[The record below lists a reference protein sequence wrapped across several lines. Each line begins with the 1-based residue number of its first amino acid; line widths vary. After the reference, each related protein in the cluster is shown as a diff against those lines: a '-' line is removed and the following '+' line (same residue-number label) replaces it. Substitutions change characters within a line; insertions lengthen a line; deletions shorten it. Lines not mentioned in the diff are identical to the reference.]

1 MTYNNYEFGLK
12 TFPVNENEILKIISN
27 KKTINS
33 IHCDIWTLID
43 EESLNSIEVNW
54 KNVGI
59 SPQRECALKEF
70 LRGMQGAGESASG
83 PLYGREKTIKNRVFQ
98 YKIILNSID
107 ANYGTDIRLDQ
118 LTIEHVR
125 KIFSDIIT
133 KEDGSLWAY
142 GTAQNYSLL
151 FSQSNV
157 LYDKGLITDGFN
169 CELPKSSSILL
180 MIKSY
185 VESKGFLFHEWAI
198 RGSWNNLSIDVAL
211 IALSEQIKILE
222 SPVVKFLLD
231 YFEFQRSEYRVHPDN
246 VYTHSWKILK
256 TCKEVN
262 KRKLKGITKE
272 RSNIERLANI
282 FLKHGF
288 LTKNNEVSKA
298 FYTRMFKENISK
310 IKKSASYVFLAL
322 SGIRASEL
330 ASIRYSNFRK
340 INNTWVFDS
349 KDYKSNKGFVITR
362 PVSNHGYNA
371 IKIASLLSYHS
382 PNLDVSPSSTKTT
395 QRKHFDF
402 CGDIKKLNVSKETVG
417 KSVTAAYEQAMNE
430 IRDKIPNCPTTTS
443 PHALRHIFAAIAL
456 RTFSGDVRDHIRR
469 HFAHGIDSSFT
480 RNYVENKLNDAIV
493 SATETEFFVDFV
505 SMIGGTDTDFYA
517 AIAKRIREKVRD
529 EHRFT
534 TLDELSTIFSS
545 ETINA
550 CEVIGHE
557 FGYSIPWDSDDI
569 DTTSLDV
576 HHLSNSS
583 SVEDAM
589 RIGISHQ
596 HFMDTTED
604 PLIKKS
610 SFNVINMCEALIK
623 DLNVD
628 IGDLTYD

>member
-1 MTYNNYEFGLK
+1 MIDDPYAYGLNIL
-12 TFPVNENEILKIISN
+12 PINENEILKIISN
-27 KKTINS
+27 ETITNS
-33 IHCDIWTLID
+33 INCDTWTLID
-43 EESLNSIEVNW
+43 EESLNSIKVHW
-54 KNVGI
+54 KNIGI

-70 LRGMQGAGESASG
+70 LRGIQGAGESASG
-83 PLYGREKTIKNRVFQ
+83 PIYGREKTIKNRIFQ

-107 ANYGTDIRLDQ
+107 ANYGTDIRIDQ
-118 LTIEHVR
+118 LTTENVR
-125 KIFSDIIT
+125 KIFTDIIT

-151 FSQSNV
+151 FNQSND

-169 CELPKSSSILL
+169 CELPKSSSILS
-180 MIKSY
+180 MIKNY
-185 VESKGFLFHEWAI
+185 VESKGIIFHEWAN
-198 RGSWNNLSIDVAL
+198 RGSWHNLSIDVAL

-222 SPVVKFLLD
+222 SPIVDFLLE
-231 YFEFQRSEYRVHPDN
+231 YYEFQRSEYRVHPDDI
-246 VYTHSWKILK
+246 YSSWWKILK
-256 TCKEVN
+256 TCKEVK
-262 KRKLKGITKE
+262 KRKQSGITKS
-272 RSNIERLANI
+272 RNNLERLANI

-288 LTKNNEVSKA
+288 LTNDNKVSNK
-298 FYTRMFKENISK
+298 FHTGIFEITCFQ
-310 IKKSASYVFLAL
+310 IKKSAIYIFLAL

-330 ASIRYSNFRK
+330 ASVRYSNFRK
-340 INNTWVFDS
+340 INNTWFFDS

-362 PVSNHGYNA
+362 PISKHGYNA
-371 IKIASLLSYHS
+371 IRIAASLSYHS
-382 PNLDVSPSSTKTT
+382 PTLDVSPSSTKTIR
-395 QRKHFDF
+395 RKNFDF
-402 CGDIKKLNVSKETVG
+402 FGNIKELNVTKETVG
-417 KSVTAAYEQAMNE
+417 KSIKGAYEQAMDE
-430 IRDKIPNCPTTTS
+430 IRDKVPNCPTTTS
-443 PHALRHIFAAIAL
+443 PHALRHIFSAIAL

-469 HFAHGIDSSFT
+469 HFGHGIDSSFT
-480 RNYVENKLNDAIV
+480 RSYVENKLNDAIV

-505 SMIGGTDTDFYA
+505 SMVGGTDTDFYA

-529 EHRFT
+529 EHTFT
-534 TLDELSTIFSS
+534 TIDELSTIFAS

-557 FGYSIPWDSDDI
+557 FGYSIPWDLDDI

-604 PLIKKS
+604 PLVKKS
-610 SFNVINMCEALIK
+610 SLNVINMCEALIK

-628 IGDLTYD
+628 IGDLNYD

>member
-1 MTYNNYEFGLK
+1 MTDNNYDFGLNV
-12 TFPVNENEILKIISN
+12 FPINDNDILKIISN
-27 KKTINS
+27 KKIINS
-33 IHCDIWTLID
+33 ISCDIWTLID
-43 EESLNSIEVNW
+43 EENLNSIEIHW

-59 SPQRECALKEF
+59 SPQRESVLKEF
-70 LRGMQGAGESASG
+70 LRGMQGGGESASG

-98 YKIILNSID
+98 YKRILNSID
-107 ANYGTDIRLDQ
+107 INYGTDIRIDQ
-118 LTIEHVR
+118 LTTEHVR

-142 GTAQNYSLL
+142 GTAQNYALL

-169 CELPKSSSILL
+169 CELPKSSSILT

-185 VESKGFLFHEWAI
+185 VESKGVLFHEWTI
-198 RGSWNNLSIDVAL
+198 RGSWDSLSIDVAL
-211 IALSEQIKILE
+211 IAISEQIKILE
-222 SPVVKFLLD
+222 SPVVIFLLD
-231 YFEFQRSEYRVHPDN
+231 YYEFQRSEYRVHPDN
-246 VYTHSWKILK
+246 VYTSYWKILK

-262 KRKLKGITKE
+262 KRKLKGITEE

-288 LTKNNEVSKA
+288 LTKNNKVSKA
-298 FYTRMFKENISK
+298 FYIRMFEENVSK
-310 IKKSASYVFLAL
+310 IKKSALFVFLAL
-322 SGIRASEL
+322 SGIRVSEL
-330 ASIRYSNFRK
+330 ASVRYSNFRK
-340 INNTWVFDS
+340 INDTWFFDS
-349 KDYKSNKGFVITR
+349 KDYKTNKGFVLTR
-362 PVSNHGYNA
+362 SVSKHGYNA
-371 IKIASLLSYHS
+371 IRIASLLSYHS

-395 QRKHFDF
+395 RRKHFNF
-402 CGDIKKLNVSKETVG
+402 CGEIKELNISKETVG

-430 IRDKIPNCPTTTS
+430 IRDKIQNLPTTTS
-443 PHALRHIFAAIAL
+443 SHALRHIFSAIAL

-469 HFAHGIDSSFT
+469 HFAHGFDSSFT
-480 RNYVENKLNDAIV
+480 RSYVENKLNDAIV

-529 EHRFT
+529 EHTFT
-534 TLDELSTIFSS
+534 TLDELSAIFSS

-569 DTTSLDV
+569 DTTKLDV
-576 HHLSNSS
+576 HHLSKSS
-583 SVEDAM
+583 SVEDAV

-596 HFMDTTED
+596 HFINTNED
-604 PLIKKS
+604 PLIKKFS
-610 SFNVINMCEALIK
+610 LHVINMCEALIK

-628 IGDLTYD
+628 VGELTYD